1 MRSLISTIGYR
12 NFAVMYDDHG
22 RPHRAVVLGAQA
34 QTEPTASTTAKGEA
48 SLQPL
53 TTDELDTL
61 QKDLARW
68 SELRREERGRLED
81 RLKNLPPSE
90 EREQLVKEYGQ
101 QVLGLAK

>member
-1 MRSLISTIGYR
+1 
-12 NFAVMYDDHG
+12 MYDDHG
-22 RPHRAVVLGAQA
+22 RPHRAVVLGAQTQA
-34 QTEPTASTTAKGEA
+34 EPATSTAAKSEATT
-48 SLQPL
+48 QPL
-53 TTDELDTL
+53 TADERDKL

-68 SELRREERGRLED
+68 SDLKQEERGRLED